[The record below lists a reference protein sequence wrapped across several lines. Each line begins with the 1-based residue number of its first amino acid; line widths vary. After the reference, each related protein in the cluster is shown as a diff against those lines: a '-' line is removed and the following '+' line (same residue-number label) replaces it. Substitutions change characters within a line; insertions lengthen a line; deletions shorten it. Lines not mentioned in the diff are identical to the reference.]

1 MARSIKYSD
10 FAKLQIRELPRDKIL
25 LKALFRHF
33 ENAADYPERYTEPG
47 VYPVSPHRRMPNA
60 ELTDQAGESW
70 HFAIVFGVTDE
81 VLEVRVVRYA
91 QYDLPP
97 GIERD

>member
-10 FAKLQIRELPRDKIL
+10 FAKLQIRELPRDKVL

-33 ENAADYPERYTEPG
+33 EHAADDPERYTEEG
-47 VYPVSPHRRMPNA
+47 VNPVPSHRRMLNV
-60 ELTDQAGESW
+60 ELFDLAGKSW
-70 HFAIVFGVTDE
+70 HFTIVFGVTDD

-97 GIERD
+97 DI

>member
-1 MARSIKYSD
+1 MARSIEYTQ
-10 FAKLQIRELPRDKIL
+10 FAKSQIRELPRDKVL

-33 ENAADYPERYTEPG
+33 EDAANDPDRYTEQG
-47 VYPVSPHRRMPNA
+47 VYPVPSHRRMINA
-60 ELTDQAGESW
+60 ELFDLSGKSW
-70 HFAIVFGVTDE
+70 YFTIVFRVTDE

-97 GIERD
+97 GVE